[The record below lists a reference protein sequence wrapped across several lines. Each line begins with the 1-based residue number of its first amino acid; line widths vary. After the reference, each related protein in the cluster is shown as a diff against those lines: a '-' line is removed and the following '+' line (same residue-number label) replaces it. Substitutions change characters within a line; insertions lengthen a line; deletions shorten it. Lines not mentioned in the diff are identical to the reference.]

1 MSPARRGGGS
11 RPAKGVTWRL
21 AFRVERAIWRFSQT
35 EAGRA
40 TVVCAALLALGFA
53 TAAFWALATYLVSR
67 APEAATV
74 AGFATI
80 AAAACALTAVLVDGG
95 EGGQR

>member
-1 MSPARRGGGS
+1 MSQARRDGGSWPARS
-11 RPAKGVTWRL
+11 ATWRL
-21 AFRVERAIWRFSQT
+21 AFQIERALWRFSRT

-40 TVVCAALLALGFA
+40 TVVGAALMALGFA

-80 AAAACALTAVLVDGG
+80 AAVTCALTAVLVDGG
-95 EGGQR
+95 EGGR